1 MPILNAPLNLQIDN
15 LVQQDVQY
23 RIYYRI
29 DTKDGEGELQ
39 PLTRY
44 ITIPLY
50 QKQKQELTV
59 QVAFNG
65 KEEINTNCNYTV
77 NIQRDNSQYKVNIEE
92 AYLGIYYDAYL
103 VFNLPEWSGG
113 CDNLYR

>member
-1 MPILNAPLNLQIDN
+1 M
-15 LVQQDVQY
+15 Y

-29 DTKDGEGELQ
+29 DIGSEEGELQ

-50 QKQKQELTV
+50 QKQKQELKV
-59 QVAFNG
+59 QIAFNG

-77 NIQRDNSQYKVNIEE
+77 NIQRDNSQYKVSIKE
-92 AYLGIYYDAYL
+92 AYLGLYYDAYL
-103 VFNLPEWSGG
+103 VFNTPK
-113 CDNLYR
+113 